1 MASVAMVVAGGAG
14 LFSTQ
19 RPVII
24 KEFDRIVA
32 PAAGQTA
39 VRRATAGE
47 LGRSLRVV
55 AGAVKCTTASEEV
68 LKRVINEQED
78 TLWTFT
84 RDEQLVGCF
93 AMLMLNKAG
102 QEALLRDA
110 IDVLDPPS
118 NFLVPTG
125 AEPAAIYVW
134 AVVGRSLAADGIAK
148 VIVRLQSG
156 PYKFADV
163 YACPA
168 TRDGLRFM
176 RKLGFEPVPG
186 HPRNLFQY
194 VRLAN
199 RLH

>member
-1 MASVAMVVAGGAG
+1 MGSVATAVALGTG
-14 LFSTQ
+14 LVAPHHLENT
-19 RPVII
+19 

-32 PAAGQTA
+32 PEAGQTA
-39 VRRATAGE
+39 VRRAAARE
-47 LGRSLRVV
+47 LGGSLRVV
-55 AGAVKCTTASEEV
+55 ANAIKCTTVSEEV
-68 LKRVINEQED
+68 LRKVIYKQED
-78 TLWTFT
+78 TLWIFT
-84 RDEQLVGCF
+84 RNEQLVGCF
-93 AMLMLNKAG
+93 AMLMLNDTG
-102 QEALLRDA
+102 REALLRDA

-134 AVVGRSLAADGIAK
+134 AVVGRSLAADGVAK
-148 VIVRLQSG
+148 VIVHLQSG

-168 TRDGLRFM
+168 TKDGLRFM
-176 RKLGFEPVPG
+176 KRLGFEPVPG
-186 HPRNLFQY
+186 HPRNLFKY